1 MINTRCPA
9 CGNETRVPES
19 IIGKKVRCKDP
30 ACQHVFAAVEY
41 VEPVAASA
49 PARDADLF
57 RPSFPEP
64 KWDAPEDEPQPTPV
78 QPKPR
83 KRAREAQGNYPNLLD
98 YLQRARTAA
107 LVQLILLL
115 VLAGLIPIISFV
127 APLYNDRPTSE
138 AVVGFVFGFLA
149 GAVIAV
155 VAYGT
160 YRFTMALIEFVHVII
175 DIESNT
181 RLTAVVAGE
190 RGE

>member
-9 CGNETRVPES
+9 CGNETRVPDS
-19 IIGKKVRCKDP
+19 IVGKKVRCKDP
-30 ACQHVFAAVEY
+30 ACQNVFVAVEHA
-41 VEPVAASA
+41 EPVAASA

-64 KWDAPEDEPQPTPV
+64 QWDAPEEEPQPAPV

-83 KRAREAQGNYPNLLD
+83 KRTREAQGNYPNLLD
-98 YLQRARTAA
+98 YLRRARTAA
-107 LVQLILLL
+107 LVQLILFLI
-115 VLAGLIPIISFV
+115 LAGLIPIVSFI
-127 APLYNDRPTSE
+127 AAFYNNEPD
-138 AVVGFVFGFLA
+138 AIFGFLMGLLA

-155 VAYGT
+155 IAYGT

-181 RLTAVVAGE
+181 RLTAVVSGE